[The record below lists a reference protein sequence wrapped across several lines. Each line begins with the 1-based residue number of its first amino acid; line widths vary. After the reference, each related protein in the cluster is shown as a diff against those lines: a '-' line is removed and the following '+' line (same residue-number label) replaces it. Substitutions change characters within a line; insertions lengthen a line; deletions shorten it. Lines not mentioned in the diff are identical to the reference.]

1 MSKNL
6 TNNNFKDIDN
16 FKGIAETMIATDF
29 DTIFQLI
36 ENKKEAEEIKEAILR
51 NNKYLN
57 VLNEFYNYNFSLI
70 MEDLNVI
77 KENISEFDESF
88 WNNPEEFSNNLLK
101 EFSLDIY
108 FSEILENNINY
119 SNIYDKMKSAVS
131 EDWEIFYQSCRRM
144 EEEEIGSDLEIL
156 LENAKLTFE
165 DNEKVDWQQLFSEI
179 SYHNL
184 DFYCACKEEA
194 QIIKQELIELQSLSP
209 EEAFATFEDFIVNLF

>member
-1 MSKNL
+1 M
-6 TNNNFKDIDN
+6 TINNN

-29 DTIFQLI
+29 DSIYQLI
-36 ENKKEAEEIKEAILR
+36 ENKKDTEEIKEAILR
-51 NNKYLN
+51 NNEDLN
-57 VLNEFYNYNFSLI
+57 VLNEFYNYNFSSI
-70 MEDLNVI
+70 MEDLSVT
-77 KENISEFDESF
+77 KEPILDFNEIF

-119 SNIYDKMKSAVS
+119 SNIYNAMKTSVS
-131 EDWEIFYQSCRRM
+131 EDWENFYQSCRRM

-156 LENAKLTFE
+156 LENAKSTFA
-165 DNEKVDWQQLFSEI
+165 DNEKVNWQQLFSEI
-179 SYHNL
+179 SEHNL

>member
-6 TNNNFKDIDN
+6 INNNFKDIDN

-51 NNKYLN
+51 NNENLN
-57 VLNEFYNYNFSLI
+57 VLNEFYSYNFSLI
-70 MEDLNVI
+70 IEDLNVI

-119 SNIYDKMKSAVS
+119 SNIYDKMKNAVS
-131 EDWEIFYQSCRRM
+131 EDWENFYQSCRRM

-156 LENAKLTFE
+156 LENTKLTFA
-165 DNEKVDWQQLFSEI
+165 DNEKVNWQQLFSEI

>member
-1 MSKNL
+1 MNL
-6 TNNNFKDIDN
+6 INNN

-36 ENKKEAEEIKEAILR
+36 EYKKEEDEIKETILR
-51 NNKYLN
+51 NNENLN
-57 VLNEFYNYNFSLI
+57 VLKEFYNYNFSSI
-70 MEDLNVI
+70 MEDLSVT
-77 KENISEFDESF
+77 KEPILDFNEIF

-119 SNIYDKMKSAVS
+119 SNIYNAMKTSVS
-131 EDWEIFYQSCRRM
+131 EDWENFYQSCRKM

-156 LENAKLTFE
+156 LENAKLTFA
-165 DNEKVDWQQLFSEI
+165 DNEKVNWQQLFSEI
-179 SYHNL
+179 SEHNL

>member
-1 MSKNL
+1 MNKNL
-6 TNNNFKDIDN
+6 INNN

-36 ENKKEAEEIKEAILR
+36 EYKKEEEEIKETILR
-51 NNKYLN
+51 NNENLN
-57 VLNEFYNYNFSLI
+57 VLKEFYNYNFSSI
-70 MEDLNVI
+70 MEDLSVT
-77 KENISEFDESF
+77 KEPILDFNEIF

-119 SNIYDKMKSAVS
+119 SNIYNAMKTSVS
-131 EDWEIFYQSCRRM
+131 EDWENFYQSCRRM

-156 LENAKLTFE
+156 LENAKLTFA
-165 DNEKVDWQQLFSEI
+165 DNEKVNWQQLFSEI
-179 SYHNL
+179 SEHNL

>member
-1 MSKNL
+1 M
-6 TNNNFKDIDN
+6 TINNN

-29 DTIFQLI
+29 DSIYQLI
-36 ENKKEAEEIKEAILR
+36 ENKKDTEEIKEAILR
-51 NNKYLN
+51 NNEDLN

-70 MEDLNVI
+70 IEDLNVI
-77 KENISEFDESF
+77 KENISDFDESF

-119 SNIYDKMKSAVS
+119 SNIYNAMKTSVS
-131 EDWEIFYQSCRRM
+131 EDWENFYQSCRRM

-156 LENAKLTFE
+156 LENAKSTFA
-165 DNEKVDWQQLFSEI
+165 DNEKVNWQQLFSEI
-179 SYHNL
+179 SEHNL

>member
-1 MSKNL
+1 
-6 TNNNFKDIDN
+6 
-16 FKGIAETMIATDF
+16 MIATDF
-29 DTIFQLI
+29 DSIYQLI
-36 ENKKEAEEIKEAILR
+36 ENKKDTEEIKEAILR
-51 NNKYLN
+51 NNEDLN

-70 MEDLNVI
+70 IEDLNVI

-119 SNIYDKMKSAVS
+119 SNIYNAMKTSVS
-131 EDWEIFYQSCRRM
+131 EDWENFYQSCRRM

-156 LENAKLTFE
+156 LENAKSTFA
-165 DNEKVDWQQLFSEI
+165 DNEKVNWQQLFSEI
-179 SYHNL
+179 SEHNL

>member
-1 MSKNL
+1 M
-6 TNNNFKDIDN
+6 TINNN

-29 DTIFQLI
+29 DSIYQLI
-36 ENKKEAEEIKEAILR
+36 ENKKDTEEIKEAILR
-51 NNKYLN
+51 NNEDLN

-70 MEDLNVI
+70 IEDLNVI

-119 SNIYDKMKSAVS
+119 SNIYNAMKTSVS
-131 EDWEIFYQSCRRM
+131 EDWENFYQSCRRM

-156 LENAKLTFE
+156 LENAKSTFA
-165 DNEKVDWQQLFSEI
+165 DNEKVNWQQLFSEI
-179 SYHNL
+179 SEHNL

-209 EEAFATFEDFIVNLF
+209 EEAFATFEDFIVSLF

>member
-1 MSKNL
+1 MNL
-6 TNNNFKDIDN
+6 INNN

-36 ENKKEAEEIKEAILR
+36 EYKKEEEEIKETILR
-51 NNKYLN
+51 NNENLN
-57 VLNEFYNYNFSLI
+57 VLKEFYNYNFSSI
-70 MEDLNVI
+70 MEDLSVT
-77 KENISEFDESF
+77 KEPILDFNEIF

-119 SNIYDKMKSAVS
+119 SNIYNAMKTSVS
-131 EDWEIFYQSCRRM
+131 EDWENFYQSCRRM
-144 EEEEIGSDLEIL
+144 EEEEIGNDLEIL
-156 LENAKLTFE
+156 LENAKLTFA
-165 DNEKVDWQQLFSEI
+165 DNEKVNWQQLFSEI
-179 SYHNL
+179 SEHNL

>member
-1 MSKNL
+1 M
-6 TNNNFKDIDN
+6 TINNN

-29 DTIFQLI
+29 DSIYQLI
-36 ENKKEAEEIKEAILR
+36 ENKKDTEEIKEAILR
-51 NNKYLN
+51 NN
-57 VLNEFYNYNFSLI
+57 
-70 MEDLNVI
+70 EDLNVI

-119 SNIYDKMKSAVS
+119 SNIYNAMKTSVS
-131 EDWEIFYQSCRRM
+131 EDWENFYQSCRRM

-156 LENAKLTFE
+156 LENAKSTFA
-165 DNEKVDWQQLFSEI
+165 DNEKVNWQQLFSEI
-179 SYHNL
+179 SEHNL

>member
-6 TNNNFKDIDN
+6 INNNFKDIDN

-51 NNKYLN
+51 NNEYLN

-70 MEDLNVI
+70 IEDLNVI

-119 SNIYDKMKSAVS
+119 SNIYDKMKNAVS

-156 LENAKLTFE
+156 LENAKLTFA
-165 DNEKVDWQQLFSEI
+165 DNEKVNWQQLFSEI

-194 QIIKQELIELQSLSP
+194 QIVKQELIELQSLSP

>member
-1 MSKNL
+1 MNKNL
-6 TNNNFKDIDN
+6 INNN

-36 ENKKEAEEIKEAILR
+36 EYKKEEDEIKETILR
-51 NNKYLN
+51 NNENLN
-57 VLNEFYNYNFSLI
+57 VLKEFYNYNFSSI
-70 MEDLNVI
+70 MEDLSVI
-77 KENISEFDESF
+77 KEPILDFSEIF
-88 WNNPEEFSNNLLK
+88 WKDPEEFSNNLLK

-119 SNIYDKMKSAVS
+119 SNIYNAVKTSVS

-156 LENAKLTFE
+156 LENAKLTFA
-165 DNEKVDWQQLFSEI
+165 DNEKVNWQQLFSEI
-179 SYHNL
+179 SEHNL

-194 QIIKQELIELQSLSP
+194 QTIKQELIELQSLSP

>member
-1 MSKNL
+1 MEL
-6 TNNNFKDIDN
+6 LNNN

-29 DTIFQLI
+29 DTIYQLI
-36 ENKKEAEEIKEAILR
+36 ENNKDTEEIKEAILR
-51 NNKYLN
+51 NSENLN

-70 MEDLNVI
+70 MEDLNVT
-77 KENISEFDESF
+77 KEPILDFGENF

-119 SNIYDKMKSAVS
+119 SNIYNAMKTSVS
-131 EDWEIFYQSCRRM
+131 EDWENFYQSCRRM

-156 LENAKLTFE
+156 LENAKLTFA
-165 DNEKVDWQQLFSEI
+165 DNEKVNWQQLFSEI

>member
-1 MSKNL
+1 MEL
-6 TNNNFKDIDN
+6 LNNN

-36 ENKKEAEEIKEAILR
+36 EYKKEEDEIKETILR
-51 NNKYLN
+51 NNENLN
-57 VLNEFYNYNFSLI
+57 VLKEFYNYNFSSI
-70 MEDLNVI
+70 MEDLSVT
-77 KENISEFDESF
+77 KEPILDFNEIF
-88 WNNPEEFSNNLLK
+88 WKNPEEFSNNLLK

-119 SNIYDKMKSAVS
+119 SNIYNAMKTSVS
-131 EDWEIFYQSCRRM
+131 EDWENFYQSCRRM

-156 LENAKLTFE
+156 LENAKLTFA
-165 DNEKVDWQQLFSEI
+165 DNEKVNWQQLFSEI
-179 SYHNL
+179 STHSL

>member
-1 MSKNL
+1 MNKNL
-6 TNNNFKDIDN
+6 INNN

-29 DTIFQLI
+29 DSIYQLI
-36 ENKKEAEEIKEAILR
+36 ENKKDTEEIKEAILR
-51 NNKYLN
+51 NNEDLN
-57 VLNEFYNYNFSLI
+57 VLNEFYNYNFSSI
-70 MEDLNVI
+70 MEDLSVT
-77 KENISEFDESF
+77 KEPILDFNEIF

-119 SNIYDKMKSAVS
+119 SNIYNAMKTSVS
-131 EDWEIFYQSCRRM
+131 EDWENFYQSCRRM

-156 LENAKLTFE
+156 LENAKSTFAY
-165 DNEKVDWQQLFSEI
+165 NEKVDWQQLFSEI
-179 SYHNL
+179 SDHSL

-194 QIIKQELIELQSLSP
+194 KIIKQELIELQSLFP

>member
-1 MSKNL
+1 M
-6 TNNNFKDIDN
+6 TINNN

-29 DTIFQLI
+29 DSIYQLI
-36 ENKKEAEEIKEAILR
+36 ENKKDTEEIKEAILR
-51 NNKYLN
+51 NNEDLN

-70 MEDLNVI
+70 IEDLNVI

-119 SNIYDKMKSAVS
+119 SNIYNAMKTSVS
-131 EDWEIFYQSCRRM
+131 EDWENFYQSCRRM

-156 LENAKLTFE
+156 LENAKSTFA
-165 DNEKVDWQQLFSEI
+165 DNEKVNWQQLFSEI
-179 SYHNL
+179 SEHNL